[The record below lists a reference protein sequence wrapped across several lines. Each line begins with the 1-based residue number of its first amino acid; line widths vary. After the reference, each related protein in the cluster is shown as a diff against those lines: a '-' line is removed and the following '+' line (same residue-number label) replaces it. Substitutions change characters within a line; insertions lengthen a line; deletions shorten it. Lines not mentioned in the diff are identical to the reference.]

1 MNMRVVCLSTVLL
14 SLAGT
19 AQAQLIPIRTVPIAQ
34 ADQFD
39 FFPSNNAAMG
49 GVSIALADSLSDPFN
64 NPAKGSRLSGGYFH
78 GSPMLYSVSGDGGA
92 GRTLPL
98 AALSKRGSWFTALSL
113 ALQEVDPSQRTS
125 SPVPLATRLVG
136 GIPVRTSGPA
146 LGESHGNQFAF
157 AAIGKTLHG
166 GLSIGGSAFCAGL
179 HALDGV
185 DLLYSGSSQ
194 INQLGHAAELRL
206 GLLKEWGGDQAFEA
220 LLLHNRFRMTHDVT
234 FEDVFWDPATQ
245 QTALK
250 PRLQHN
256 LDYTSTWGLHVT
268 YERPL
273 ADSGWRIGWLA
284 TANRAS
290 HPKLP
295 EYDVATVGILP
306 IPWDPGYSYANN
318 LGVGVSKVYG
328 PSRFGMDVIYE
339 PIWTYTWGEAPV
351 AVTNRAGVTIPAG
364 GKTIENHF
372 RFSNALFRMGA
383 SRESLF
389 GLEGLGIQWGLMIH
403 SIQYRLSQFDDVDV
417 TSRGQEEH
425 WVEWTPTWGLSFRFS
440 DMEIRYR
447 GHVTNGTGRPGV
459 SLNPGGGV
467 VLETANRSAGG
478 DILVAPDGPLTL
490 SDVSLFGHQFS
501 ISIPLGRPR
510 SVTP

>member
-1 MNMRVVCLSTVLL
+1 MNVRFVCLSIVLL

-64 NPAKGSRLSGGYFH
+64 NPAKGSRLTGGYFH
-78 GSPMLYSVSGDGGA
+78 GSPMMYRVSGDGGA

-98 AALSKRGSWFTALSL
+98 AALSRRGSWFTALSL

-125 SPVPLATRLVG
+125 SPVPVVNGRFVG
-136 GIPVRTSGPA
+136 GGSGPA
-146 LGESHGNQFAF
+146 LNQARGNQFAF
-157 AAIGKTLHG
+157 AAIGKTLPG
-166 GLSIGGSAFCAGL
+166 GLSIGGSAFWAGL
-179 HALDGV
+179 RAVDGV

-194 INQLGHAAELRL
+194 INQVGHAAEFRL
-206 GLLKEWGGDQAFEA
+206 GVLKEWAGDQAFEA
-220 LLLHNRFRMTHDVT
+220 LVLHNRFRMKHDVT

-245 QTALK
+245 QTALR

-256 LDYTSTWGLHVT
+256 LDYTSTWGLHFT

-273 ADSGWRIGWLA
+273 SDSGWRIGWVA

-318 LGVGVSKVYG
+318 VGLGVSKVYG
-328 PSRFGMDVIYE
+328 ASRFGMDAIYE
-339 PIWTYTWGEAPV
+339 PIWTYTWGEAPEPM
-351 AVTNRAGVTIPAG
+351 ATRTGGTIPAG

-372 RFSNALFRMGA
+372 RFSNAVFRMGA
-383 SRESLF
+383 SRDDLF
-389 GLEGLGIQWGLMIH
+389 GVGGLGIQFGLMVH
-403 SIQYRLSQFDDVDV
+403 SIQYHLSQFDDVAV
-417 TSRGQEEH
+417 TSREQEEH
-425 WVEWTPTWGLSFRFS
+425 WVEWTPTWGMAFRFS

-459 SLNPGGGV
+459 SRNPGGGV
-467 VLETANRSAGG
+467 GFLASADRSVGG

-490 SDVSLFGHQFS
+490 SDVSLFSHQFS

-510 SVTP
+510 RGTR